1 MNPKHSIHKWFAGA
15 ALLLIL
21 SFSIS
26 SCVEEIDTSNRYTF
40 RGNTVASFLEEHN
53 DMFSSFIYILQKG
66 GKFTLMKAYGTYTCF
81 APTNDAIERFL
92 IEQDSIYKESLK
104 PGSKK
109 VIWTG
114 VTSPRLEDLSDSMC
128 TVISQTHMIPK
139 TYLTTE
145 MEGDVIPTMNLND
158 RYLTMSYSVDSLQ
171 YSHLF
176 INGAEVI
183 DADEEVENGVVH
195 AIGAVMNPSSNTVPT
210 QIENMKFLS
219 IFYEA
224 LEKTGLDEKLQNYK
238 DFSYTEYDK
247 TTLTIYNN
255 PGCPYPPSRYYG
267 FTAFVETDEVFHAA
281 NIYNIDDLYAHCK
294 QWYPEATATEFT
306 DENNALHKFMAYH
319 LLDRKLLYSRM
330 VCYEISCG
338 NYFKSESNL
347 LKRGDRYEF
356 FETMQGTLLKVTRPL
371 SNSSYS
377 NKVLINY
384 SKEVNSL
391 ASTDVEAAT
400 MEGKANIIVLDPTDV
415 SADKEKYP
423 NYNQEALNGSIH
435 LLDKILVYDE
445 NLMVG
450 HVLNEII
457 RIDFSAIVPEF
468 TNNNIRWCD
477 GQGITFAPG
486 SGDYEF
492 YIPHGYSDRLK
503 FNAAESRL
511 YYLSPHTGWANYQGD
526 EMMCLGAF
534 DFAYRIPHVPAGTY
548 ELRMGY
554 SANTNRGIIQFY
566 VDDEVTGIPTDLR
579 KLLNVPDVGWIADNA
594 TDDNGV
600 ANDKEMKNRGWLK
613 GPTTFYY
620 GGSTI
625 ARNYNGDCR
634 RVITTKYL
642 GEGDHWIRFKNV
654 NENDDGLDQFMH
666 DYLEIVPVGWM
677 RREDISLEDKRK

>member
-53 DMFSSFIYILQKG
+53 DMFSSFIYILKKG

-247 TTLTIYNN
+247 TTLTIYN
-255 PGCPYPPSRYYG
+255 
-267 FTAFVETDEVFHAA
+267 
-281 NIYNIDDLYAHCK
+281 I
-294 QWYPEATATEFT
+294 
-306 DENNALHKFMAYH
+306 
-319 LLDRKLLYSRM
+319 
-330 VCYEISCG
+330 
-338 NYFKSESNL
+338 
-347 LKRGDRYEF
+347 
-356 FETMQGTLLKVTRPL
+356 
-371 SNSSYS
+371 
-377 NKVLINY
+377 
-384 SKEVNSL
+384 
-391 ASTDVEAAT
+391 
-400 MEGKANIIVLDPTDV
+400 
-415 SADKEKYP
+415 
-423 NYNQEALNGSIH
+423 
-435 LLDKILVYDE
+435 
-445 NLMVG
+445 
-450 HVLNEII
+450 
-457 RIDFSAIVPEF
+457 
-468 TNNNIRWCD
+468 
-477 GQGITFAPG
+477 
-486 SGDYEF
+486 
-492 YIPHGYSDRLK
+492 
-503 FNAAESRL
+503 
-511 YYLSPHTGWANYQGD
+511 
-526 EMMCLGAF
+526 
-534 DFAYRIPHVPAGTY
+534 
-548 ELRMGY
+548 
-554 SANTNRGIIQFY
+554 
-566 VDDEVTGIPTDLR
+566 
-579 KLLNVPDVGWIADNA
+579 
-594 TDDNGV
+594 
-600 ANDKEMKNRGWLK
+600 
-613 GPTTFYY
+613 
-620 GGSTI
+620 
-625 ARNYNGDCR
+625 
-634 RVITTKYL
+634 
-642 GEGDHWIRFKNV
+642 
-654 NENDDGLDQFMH
+654 
-666 DYLEIVPVGWM
+666 
-677 RREDISLEDKRK
+677 